1 MKRTYIVVLF
11 FLAICIGV
19 VASQLG
25 NVSSYAHF
33 QDKNLL
39 EGKEVILKGT
49 LATTAPVIYDPE
61 VDPNSFTFHLLDMHG
76 EERKVVCFDE
86 KPIDFERSDE
96 IVLTGSMKDSVFYAK
111 DLLVK
116 CPSKYVEE
124 EIEKKE
130 L

>member
-1 MKRTYIVVLF
+1 
-11 FLAICIGV
+11 
-19 VASQLG
+19 
-25 NVSSYAHF
+25 
-33 QDKNLL
+33 
-39 EGKEVILKGT
+39 
-49 LATTAPVIYDPE
+49 
-61 VDPNSFTFHLLDMHG
+61 MHG